1 MFVAGGSED
10 GEKTKSTRALETAA
24 RDVEGNDA
32 NGLLDQKR
40 DRLDD
45 DDDGDDHDGN
55 GNDDDGE
62 ETTKVPLGFL
72 SPSVR
77 EYLELGRS
85 IPGTYGRRDPVM
97 IADSSPLNRPDP
109 QPCKGVHFGCIILIK
124 KSFTNNGYTTNLRII
139 YVSIQNVKF
148 LFQTCSFV
156 ACLFQITCYFVRRFC
171 LRS

>member
-1 MFVAGGSED
+1 MVYLSYIHFVFVAGGSED
-10 GEKTKSTRALETAA
+10 GEKTKNTRALETAA

-40 DRLDD
+40 DRLEDD
-45 DDDGDDHDGN
+45 DNDDHDGN

-85 IPGTYGRRDPVM
+85 IPGTYGRRNRVV
-97 IADSSPLNRPDP
+97 ITESSPNP
-109 QPCKGVHFGCIILIK
+109 I
-124 KSFTNNGYTTNLRII
+124 
-139 YVSIQNVKF
+139 
-148 LFQTCSFV
+148 
-156 ACLFQITCYFVRRFC
+156 
-171 LRS
+171 